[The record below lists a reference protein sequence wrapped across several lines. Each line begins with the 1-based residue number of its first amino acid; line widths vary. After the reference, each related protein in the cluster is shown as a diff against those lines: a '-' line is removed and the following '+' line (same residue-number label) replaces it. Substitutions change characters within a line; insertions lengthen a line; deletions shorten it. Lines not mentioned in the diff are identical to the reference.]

1 MRPHFENIKYL
12 YGDDCAIRLPNSIF
26 RTLSDSIK
34 NKSGKTNSQQI
45 AFSYVYLIAV
55 GFLHKYAHFVD
66 MDNESY
72 IQNSDIK
79 ELLGYSK
86 TTKSID
92 KIIKK
97 GGVLDELELTS
108 TTKNY
113 PVGFS
118 FNRQESINNI
128 PLREFTYIHNC
139 ADTLSDLMRAIVK
152 NRNYEVKEPLYMTTG
167 NAESE
172 YGTLYSIERTH
183 AITITELLTFLDDDA
198 LDNIDFLIYGYV
210 KSRCKGYPEN
220 MKSMTIYKMVMEIGI
235 DRTTFYSRISLLKER
250 QYIAVIHKQWK
261 RKKEG
266 EQIKMEANDYCWL
279 GV

>member
-1 MRPHFENIKYL
+1 MRPHFENIQYL
-12 YGDDCAIRLPNSIF
+12 YGDCAIRLPNDIF
-26 RTLSDSIK
+26 RTLSTSIK

-45 AFSYVYLIAV
+45 AFSYVYLIAI

-66 MDNESY
+66 MDKESY

-97 GGVLDELELTS
+97 DGVLDELELTA

-118 FNRQESINNI
+118 VNRHESINKI
-128 PLREFTYIHNC
+128 PLREFTYIQDC
-139 ADTLSDLMRAIVK
+139 DDTLSDLMRAVVK
-152 NRNYEVKEPLYMTTG
+152 NRNYEVKEPLYMTVG
-167 NAESE
+167 SSESE
-172 YGTLYSIERTH
+172 YGTLYGIERTH
-183 AITITELLTFLDDDA
+183 AITIDEFLTFLKDDE
-198 LDNIDFLIYGYV
+198 LDNIDFLIYGYI
-210 KSRCKGYPEN
+210 KSRCKGYPQN
-220 MKSMTIYKMVMEIGI
+220 MKAMTIYKMVLEIGI
-235 DRTTFYSRISLLKER
+235 DRSTFYSRIPLLKER
-250 QYIAVIHKQWK
+250 QYIAVTHKPWK

-266 EQIKMEANDYCWL
+266 EEIKMEANDYYWL